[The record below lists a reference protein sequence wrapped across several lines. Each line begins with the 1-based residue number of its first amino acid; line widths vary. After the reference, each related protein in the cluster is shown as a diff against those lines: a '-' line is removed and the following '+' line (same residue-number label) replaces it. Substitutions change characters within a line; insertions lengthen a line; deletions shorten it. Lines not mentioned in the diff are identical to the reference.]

1 MLGESDMVVTY
12 NYQLQYEL
20 CSLLFLLAIT
30 FQFVSAKKF
39 PTRTNFIF
47 TLILLCAVGSLT
59 TDILG
64 CLTVM
69 HVIMVPLWLN
79 YLINGLFY
87 FLQIIIP
94 GLTCMYVLIATGCTY
109 KKNPRICLVMVPA
122 VAFMLLQ
129 ILNPFTRMFFYFDI
143 IDGLAVFR
151 TGPFHALYYIG
162 AFFYEIVLLSII
174 MFMHRNLT
182 RKQVWTIVLFSI
194 IVAVAMV
201 VQMKNPQLI
210 LVGTAMTI
218 AILLWDLTLQNPD
231 SMFDGES
238 GVFNIVALKLY
249 MDDRIETSKCFFT
262 VMEIDGLSST
272 EREIGD
278 KSSNILMNG
287 IGSFLSSL
295 SSGSVWCFRDSKTRF
310 WVGTKSKAEMEE
322 VSARIVER
330 FRKSWDAGG
339 VNIDLMAKVLAVDM
353 GTSVSMTTPELIA
366 LIGELLEQET
376 TYTEQLKTVTI
387 DFQQIARHRR
397 HQLLEESMRRSI
409 KSGDG
414 FYICMQPII
423 HVDDRSFSSAEV
435 LLRYDDPNLG
445 AVSPG
450 EFIEVIEQG
459 GMAVFIDTFVV
470 DIACRVLAKHPEI
483 DMFHLNISGAEFFH
497 NPTKRIYDIV
507 KKYGIEP
514 KRICFEITASVA
526 AKNPDLLMAFMN
538 EMIQMGFSFALD
550 DYGTGYSN
558 ILQVMKLPF
567 ATVKID
573 KTLLDEA
580 DKGKRILEST
590 IKLFCELGLEIVV
603 EGIESK
609 TVLDRVTAMGAK
621 QIQGYF
627 FSPPLMEDDYVSFV
641 KNGNRRK

>member
-1 MLGESDMVVTY
+1 MAVTY

-39 PTRTNFIF
+39 PTRINFVF
-47 TLILLCAVGSLT
+47 TLILLCAVGSLAM
-59 TDILG
+59 DILG

-87 FLQIIIP
+87 FLQITIP
-94 GLTCMYVLIATGCTY
+94 GMTCIYVLLATGCTY
-109 KKNPRICLVMVPA
+109 KKNPRIFLVMVPA

-129 ILNPFTRMFFYFDI
+129 VLNPFTKMFFYFEV
-143 IDGLAVFR
+143 IDGLAFFR
-151 TGPFHALYYIG
+151 NGRFHTLYYVG
-162 AFFYEIVLLSII
+162 AFFYEAVLLSII
-174 MFMHRNLT
+174 FFMRRNLSK
-182 RKQVWTIVLFSI
+182 KQVWTIVLFTFVVS
-194 IVAVAMV
+194 VAML
-201 VQMKNPQLI
+201 VQMRNPELI

-218 AILLWDLTLQNPD
+218 SILLWDLTLQNPD

-249 MDDRIETSKCFFT
+249 MDDRIEASKCFFT

-272 EREIGD
+272 ERDIGD
-278 KSSNILMNG
+278 RSSNILMNG
-287 IGSFLSSL
+287 IGTFLSSL

-310 WVGTKSKAEMEE
+310 WVGTRNKAEMEE
-322 VSARIVER
+322 VSGRIVER

-339 VNIDLMAKVLAVDM
+339 MNIDLMAKVLSVEL
-353 GTSVSMTTPELIA
+353 GTSVNITTPEMIA
-366 LIGELLEQET
+366 LIGELLDEET
-376 TYTEQLKTVTI
+376 TFTDQKKTVTI
-387 DFQQIARHRR
+387 DFQQIAKHRR
-397 HQLLEESMRRSI
+397 RQLLEDSMRRSI
-409 KSGDG
+409 KSGEG

-423 HVDDRSFSSAEV
+423 HVDDRAFASAEV

-459 GMAVFIDTFVV
+459 GMAVYIDTFVV
-470 DIACRVLAKHPEI
+470 DIACRALAKHPEI
-483 DMFHLNISGAEFFH
+483 DMLHLNISGAEFFH
-497 NPTKRIYDIV
+497 NPTKRIYDV
-507 KKYGIEP
+507 VRRYGIEP
-514 KRICFEITASVA
+514 GRICFEITESVA
-526 AKNPDLLMAFMN
+526 AKNPDLLMAFMT

-580 DKGKRILEST
+580 DKGRRILEST
-590 IKLFCELGLEIVV
+590 IKLFCDLGLEIVV

-609 TVLDRVTAMGAK
+609 TLLERVTAMGAK

-627 FSPPLMEDDYVSFV
+627 FSPPLLEDDYVSFI
-641 KNGNRRK
+641 KNGNRRI

>member
-1 MLGESDMVVTY
+1 MVTY

-47 TLILLCAVGSLT
+47 TLILLCSLGSLT
-59 TDILG
+59 FDILG

-69 HVIMVPLWLN
+69 HVIKVPLWLN
-79 YLINGLFY
+79 YLINGSFY
-87 FLQIIIP
+87 FMQITIP
-94 GLTCMYVLIATGCTY
+94 GLTCIYVLVATGVTY
-109 KKNPRICLVMVPA
+109 KKNPRIFLVMVPA
-122 VAFMLLQ
+122 AAFMLLQ
-129 ILNPFTRMFFYFDI
+129 ILNPFTKMFFYFEVIND
-143 IDGLAVFR
+143 LAIFKN
-151 TGPFHALYYIG
+151 GPFHMLYYAG
-162 AFFYEIVLLSII
+162 ASFYEIVLLTLIV
-174 MFMHRNLT
+174 FNHRNLT

-194 IVAVAMV
+194 VVAVAML
-201 VQMKNPQLI
+201 VQMQNPELI
-210 LVGTAMTI
+210 VVGTAMTI
-218 AILLWDLTLQNPD
+218 AILLWDLTLQSPD
-231 SMFDGES
+231 SMFDGETR
-238 GVFNIVALKLY
+238 VFNIVALKLY
-249 MDDRIETSKCFFT
+249 LEDRIEASKCFLT

-272 EREIGD
+272 ERDIGD
-278 KSSNILMNG
+278 NSSKILMSRMGN
-287 IGSFLSSL
+287 FLTSL
-295 SSGSVWCFRDSKTRF
+295 SSGNVWCFRDSKTRF

-322 VSARIVER
+322 VSSRIVER

-339 VNIDLMAKVLAVDM
+339 VNIDLMAKVLSVDL
-353 GTSVSMTTPELIA
+353 GTSVNISTSEMIA
-366 LIGELLEQET
+366 IIGELLDEET
-376 TYTEQLKTVTI
+376 TFTDQKKTVTI

-409 KSGDG
+409 KSGEG

-423 HVDDRSFSSAEV
+423 HVDDKSFASAEV

-459 GMAVFIDTFVV
+459 GMAIFIDNFVV
-470 DIACRVLAKHPEI
+470 DITCKTLARHPEI
-483 DMFHLNISGAEFFH
+483 DMLHVNISGAEFFH
-497 NPTKRIYDIV
+497 NPAKRIYELV

-514 KRICFEITASVA
+514 KRLCFEITESVA
-526 AKNPDLLMAFMN
+526 AKNPELLMAFMS

-580 DKGKRILEST
+580 DKGKRVLEST

-603 EGIESK
+603 EGVESK
-609 TVLDRVTAMGAK
+609 SLLDRVTALGAK
-621 QIQGYF
+621 QIQGYLY
-627 FSPPLMEDDYVSFV
+627 SPPLVEDDYVAFV
-641 KNGNRRK
+641 KNGNRRI